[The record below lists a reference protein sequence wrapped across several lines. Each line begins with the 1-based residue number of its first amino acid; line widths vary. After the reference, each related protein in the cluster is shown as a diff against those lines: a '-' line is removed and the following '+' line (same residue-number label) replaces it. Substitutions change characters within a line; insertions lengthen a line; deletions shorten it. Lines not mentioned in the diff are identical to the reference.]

1 MDKPASDITMNSFAE
16 VSFSGNQAAT
26 PVAVKGAFVKA
37 VVQNAACQTSLY
49 NFVFA
54 DNRLTYQGADGNF
67 NAFVLALAAHDGQT
81 ITRELRLSIYKN
93 GIAIGQAYGK
103 VSSSG
108 TILFKPV
115 NFSAVLAL
123 TKGDYL
129 EAMVSNGDGTEGI
142 LVSNLKLSLIS
153 KS

>member
-16 VSFSGNQAAT
+16 VSFSGNQTVT
-26 PVAVKGAFVKA
+26 PVAAQGAFAKIITG
-37 VVQNAACQTSLY
+37 NAGYQMSLF

-81 ITRELRLSIYKN
+81 IARELRLTIYKN

-108 TILFKPV
+108 
-115 NFSAVLAL
+115 
-123 TKGDYL
+123 
-129 EAMVSNGDGTEGI
+129 
-142 LVSNLKLSLIS
+142 
-153 KS
+153 

>member
-16 VSFSGNQAAT
+16 ISFSGNQSAT
-26 PVAVKGAFVKA
+26 PITAQGAFVKA
-37 VVQNAACQTSLY
+37 VAQNAAYQMSLY
-49 NFVFA
+49 NFAFA
-54 DNRLTYQGADGNF
+54 DNRLTYQGADGSF
-67 NAFVLALAAHDGQT
+67 NASVLALAAHDGQA
-81 ITRELRLSIYKN
+81 IARELRLTIYKN

-103 VSSSG
+103 VCSSG

-115 NFSAVLAL
+115 NFSAALAL

-129 EAMVSNGDGTEGI
+129 EAMVSNVDGTEGVI
-142 LVSNLKLSLIS
+142 VSNLKLSLIS